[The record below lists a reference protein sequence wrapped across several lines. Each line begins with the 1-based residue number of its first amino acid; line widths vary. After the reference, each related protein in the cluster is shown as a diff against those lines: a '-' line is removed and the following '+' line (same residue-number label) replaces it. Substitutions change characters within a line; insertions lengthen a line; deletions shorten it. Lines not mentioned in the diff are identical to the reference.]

1 MPAAVIASLAE
12 ELGLLSDDTRRVLRG
27 AAVAGDPFEPDLAAA
42 AAGADDATA
51 MAAFDELLDL
61 GLVRPTDVPR
71 RFRFRH
77 PLVRRAVYESAP
89 GGWLLG
95 AHERCAQVLAERG
108 APAAA
113 RAHHVEFAAR
123 HGDLAAV
130 AVLTRGRDGGDPSR
144 PRQRRPL
151 VQRRA
156 APHARRRARR
166 AAGRACC
173 WRGPARSPR
182 RAASPRAMPTC
193 SRASRSPRPRRSACA
208 CS

>member
-1 MPAAVIASLAE
+1 MPAAVIASLTE
-12 ELGLLSDDTRRVLRG
+12 ELGLLSADTRRVLRG
-27 AAVAGDPFEPDLAAA
+27 AAVSGDPFEPDLAAA

-51 MAAFDELLDL
+51 MAAFDELLEL
-61 GLVRPTDVPR
+61 GLVRATDVPR

-123 HGDLAAV
+123 QGDLAAV
-130 AVLTRGRDGGDPSR
+130 AVLTRPG
-144 PRQRRPL
+144 
-151 VQRRA
+151 
-156 APHARRRARR
+156 RRRCCALPPAPPAGSARPCASCR
-166 AAGRACC
+166 KTRPPSSASSCC
-173 WRGPARSPR
+173 WRGRARSPR

-193 SRASRSPRPRRSACA
+193 SRASRSPRPMPWACA